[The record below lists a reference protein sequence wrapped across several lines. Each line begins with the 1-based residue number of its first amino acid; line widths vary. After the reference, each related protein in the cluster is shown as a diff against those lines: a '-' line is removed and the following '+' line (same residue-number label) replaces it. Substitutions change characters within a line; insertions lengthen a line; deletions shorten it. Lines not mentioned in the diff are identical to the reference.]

1 MAKRFKYRA
10 GFTLIEIMVATVIF
24 VIAVLGTSG
33 FRYHANLGA
42 READSKLTAAH
53 IALLLCE
60 SWRGASDPNEF
71 DAEDALNLEDIFG
84 SEFEA
89 IFAID
94 GTEHGPYVADEFTL
108 LDYYKIEIDDNDEGD
123 EITYWVTLS
132 WQDVSPGLRA
142 LNVVVA
148 WDPRSS
154 SSDYYRNGGGR
165 SFKLTT
171 YVGS

>member
-10 GFTLIEIMVATVIF
+10 GLTLIEIMVATAIF

-42 READSKLTAAH
+42 READSKLTAAR

-60 SWRGASDPNEF
+60 SWRGASDPSIFEPS
-71 DAEDALNLEDIFG
+71 ALA
-84 SEFEA
+84 SA
-89 IFAID
+89 
-94 GTEHGPYVADEFTL
+94 GTISALVIEPHYVSYEVPSDSTL
-108 LDYYKIEIDDNDEGD
+108 LGACRITANGVDYY
-123 EITYWVTLS
+123 YAVLS
-132 WQDVSPGLRA
+132 WKDVSPGLRA

-154 SSDYYRNGGGR
+154 SPDYHWNGGGR